1 MATKEVLAIVLIA
14 FGGLVVAFAVVV
26 EPSGELHGSVLAF
39 WGETLGTALLLVGV
53 KQTKHQRRKTMKES
67 KFTHE
72 EGMTFLSALVALI
85 YKFVKSI
92 KKKD

>member
-39 WGETLGTALLLVGV
+39 WGETLGAALLLVGV
-53 KQTKHQRRKTMKES
+53 KQTKHQTRNTKNY
-67 KFTHE
+67 
-72 EGMTFLSALVALI
+72 G
-85 YKFVKSI
+85 
-92 KKKD
+92 KK

>member
-1 MATKEVLAIVLIA
+1 MKTKLAVGLIL

-53 KQTKHQRRKTMKES
+53 RQTKHQTRNTKHQT
-67 KFTHE
+67 
-72 EGMTFLSALVALI
+72 L
-85 YKFVKSI
+85 
-92 KKKD
+92 